1 MRLLYI
7 PSWLADTLRNAEQ
20 PLSVLLNPA
29 EITKYVSR
37 SDLIQVYSATS
48 FFDHYIYHKGFSDAV
63 RHEYSYSAGNVN
75 HVAEQNYLPGSL
87 VATEPTPSSKNLV
100 LIHPQH
106 VRGEI
111 NRAYAYAINKAFN
124 LPLYF
129 GGMLVDTPYYNDFI
143 VADKRLQYEY
153 DDVFNYDEHLRG
165 SPRFV
170 ANLFKMLTA
179 DIAGFNLDTDT
190 FYYDI
195 VQLSADTFGIVPKRQ
210 LRESDGG
217 VVKHVSLF
225 DMEKVS
231 FALLVDELTRLSYVH
246 KPSLS
251 ALHEVEMLSLWIEQL
266 PLVSQLTA

>member
-63 RHEYSYSAGNVN
+63 RHEYSYSPGNVN
-75 HVAEQNYLPGSL
+75 HAAEQNYLSDSSANSCTL
-87 VATEPTPSSKNLV
+87 VHPSG
-100 LIHPQH
+100 
-106 VRGEI
+106 VRSEI
-111 NRAYAYAINKAFN
+111 NRVYAHAINRAFN
-124 LPLYF
+124 VPLYF

-143 VADKRLQYEY
+143 VADKRLHHEYE
-153 DDVFNYDEHLRG
+153 DVFNYEPHFRG
-165 SPRFV
+165 GARFV
-170 ANLFKMLTA
+170 ANLFKLLTA
-179 DIAGFNLDTDT
+179 DVVGFNLDTDT

-195 VQLSADTFGIVPKRQ
+195 VQLSADTFGIVPKRK
-210 LRESDGG
+210 LREADGG

-266 PLVSQLTA
+266 PLVSQLSA